1 MDKTGQ
7 ELLTVAQM
15 GEADR
20 LAIAGGIPGIQLME
34 NAGAAIAAAIRE
46 RWPRRLVLVLCGPGN
61 NGGDGWVVARLLA
74 EEGWPVRLATLVDPG
89 SLSGDAALAAARW
102 SGPVERLSDDTVDAL
117 LDSAPLV
124 VDALFGAG
132 LARAV
137 DGAAAA
143 ILSRIGDQGLTCVA
157 VDMPSGVHGDTGEVL
172 GVAAPAAL
180 TVTFF
185 RKKPGHVLMPVFLLP
200 QGRALCGDCVVADI
214 GIPADVLATIAP
226 RTLENSPAVWCGDL
240 PWPGVAGHK
249 FQRGHAVVLGGA
261 RMTGAARLAAQAAR
275 RAGAGLVTIAA
286 PETAW
291 PVYASGP
298 PGQLVQSDD
307 RWPELMAD
315 ERHNA
320 VLVGPGAGVGEAAR
334 QRALEACAAGKAL
347 VLDADGITSF
357 ADDPEGLFGALNDW
371 CVLTPHEGEFAR
383 LFDHQGSK
391 LERAG
396 AAARE
401 SGATVLLKGPDTV
414 IAEPGG
420 WAVINANAPPELATA
435 GSGDVLAGMI
445 VGLLAQGMAPFVAAC
460 AAAWMHGASASAFG
474 AGLIA
479 EDLIDG
485 LPAVLRGLK
494 EENR

>member
-1 MDKTGQ
+1 MVFSGQ

-74 EEGWPVRLATLVDPG
+74 EEGWPVRLATLVDPA

-102 SGPVERLSDDTVDAL
+102 SGPVERLADGTVESL
-117 LDSAPLV
+117 LDGAPLV

-143 ILSRIGDQGLTCVA
+143 ILSRIGDHGLTSVA
-157 VDMPSGVHGDTGEVL
+157 VDMPSGVHGDSGAVL

-185 RKKPGHVLMPVFLLP
+185 RRKPGHLLMPGL
-200 QGRALCGDCVVADI
+200 ALCGDRSVADI
-214 GIPADVLATIAP
+214 GIPDDVLDSVSPSAA
-226 RTLENSPAVWCGDL
+226 ENGPALWQAAL
-240 PWPGVAGHK
+240 PWPDPAGHK
-249 FQRGHAVVLGGA
+249 YARGHAVVLGGA

-275 RAGAGLVTIAA
+275 RIGAGLVTIAA
-286 PETAW
+286 PDPAW

-298 PGQLVQSDD
+298 PGLLVASEG
-307 RWPELMAD
+307 RWSELMAD
-315 ERHNA
+315 DRHNA
-320 VLVGPGAGVGEAAR
+320 VLVGPGAGIGEAAR

-357 ADDPEGLFGALNDW
+357 ADDRDALFAALSDR

-401 SGATVLLKGPDTV
+401 SGATVLLKGADTV

-445 VGLLAQGMAPFVAAC
+445 VGLLAQGIAPFVAAC
-460 AAAWMHGASASAFG
+460 AAAWMHGAAASAFG
-474 AGLIA
+474 PGLIA